1 MDALARRVRT
11 APFGM
16 MTPPRIAVG
25 ASTVPSS
32 VEKRLGASDRALGQV
47 IAFVTQKLG
56 VQRIPPS
63 QTKPFEALARAIVY
77 QSVSGPAAATIFARL
92 KESVGRPFNPKKV
105 LQFLKKARDNT
116 GLSKTKT
123 AALKGVATWFIEN
136 PRLAKALPELPDA
149 EFVQLLTAIPGIGP
163 WTVNVFLIFNLGRQD
178 VIAAGDFGIRRG
190 VQLVCGLKSVATPKQ
205 VHERA
210 ERWEPYRSIASI
222 YLWNA
227 VKLKMTAA
235 DFK

>member
-1 MDALARRVRT
+1 MDALPRRVGT
-11 APFGM
+11 APFAI
-16 MTPPRIAVG
+16 MTPPRVAAG
-25 ASTVPSS
+25 ASTMPSG

-47 IAFVTQKLG
+47 IAFVTQKIG
-56 VQRIPPS
+56 AQRIPLS
-63 QTKPFEALARAIVY
+63 QAKPFEALARAIVY

-92 KESVGRPFNPKKV
+92 KESVGRPFSPKRV
-105 LQFLKKARDNT
+105 LEFLKRARDSA
-116 GLSKTKT
+116 GLSKSKT
-123 AALKGVATWFIEN
+123 AALKGVAKWFVEN

-149 EFVQLLTAIPGIGP
+149 EVVQLLTAIPGIGP

-178 VIAAGDFGIRRG
+178 VIPAGDFGIRRG
-190 VQLVCGLKSVATPKQ
+190 VQLVCGLKTVATPKQ